1 MSLIPLDKY
10 TDILKVLPILCADVV
25 VQNASGEYLLIKRNN
40 EPKKGEWWVI
50 GGRVLKG
57 ETLEEAARRKVK
69 QETCLEIKNMRP
81 IGCFELVNG
90 TNPFELPFDYHS
102 VSVVFSTIIDDR
114 RLVKIDN
121 QSVEFK
127 FTKELPVDFIVNPF
141 GTNYK
146 DLL

>member
-1 MSLIPLDKY
+1 MSLIPTDKY
-10 TDILKVLPILCADVV
+10 IDILRNLPILCADIVIKNL
-25 VQNASGEYLLIKRNN
+25 QGEYLLVKRNN
-40 EPKKGEWWVI
+40 EPKKDEWWVI

-57 ETLEEAARRKVK
+57 ETLEEAAVRKVK
-69 QETCLEIKNMRP
+69 QETGLQINNVRP
-81 IGCFELVNG
+81 IGCFELVEG
-90 TNPFELPFDYHS
+90 VNPFGLPFGYHS